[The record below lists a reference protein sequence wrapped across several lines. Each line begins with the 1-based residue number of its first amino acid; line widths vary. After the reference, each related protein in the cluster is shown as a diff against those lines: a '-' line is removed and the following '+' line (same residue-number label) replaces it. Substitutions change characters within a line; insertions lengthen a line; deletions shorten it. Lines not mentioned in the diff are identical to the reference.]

1 MCHRWLLFLLFQ
13 PSVSMVGLCW
23 LIYCNKLRW
32 VSKKTLRNAAVLH
45 PIHSHLENNVPSPQS
60 LEILKWKSKIHR
72 WIFLN
77 MSIIKCHHQRWKF
90 PETCSSRWII
100 CVIGVI
106 GHSPDF
112 YIEFFIIHQSK
123 GYQGTTTWPLAQ
135 LETVGTF
142 AKSAIVVLQVP
153 SPETIR
159 NQMGPGPPKMA
170 QLVDFFVWWAHA
182 FVLDISIV
190 FMGQI

>member
-72 WIFLN
+72 WIFFEHVNNQMSSSTVKISRN
-77 MSIIKCHHQRWKF
+77 MFLQMNHLCHRSHRSF
-90 PETCSSRWII
+90 SRFLHRIF
-100 CVIGVI
+100 
-106 GHSPDF
+106 HHPSPV
-112 YIEFFIIHQSK
+112 
-123 GYQGTTTWPLAQ
+123 QGIPRDHHLTLG
-135 LETVGTF
+135 TVGDRWHLRKICDCCAAGTKPWDNSEPDGPRAPQDGSVGGF
-142 AKSAIVVLQVP
+142 FCL
-153 SPETIR
+153 
-159 NQMGPGPPKMA
+159 MGPCFCVRYIMIY
-170 QLVDFFVWWAHA
+170 L
-182 FVLDISIV
+182 
-190 FMGQI
+190 